1 MRLHEYEAA
10 DIFEKAG
17 ISVTNRCLVSTPT
30 EAIKAAEEIG
40 YPVVVKAQVL
50 VGGRGKAGGI
60 KTAYTA
66 KELNAIVKALLESE
80 IKGLPVNNLL
90 ISKKVTIVQE
100 LYLGITIDSYRGK
113 PVIVVST
120 KGGINIEE
128 TAAAAPENVTTLHM
142 EPGEVLYPYQARQL
156 LEQAGLTNRG
166 FIFCADTLVRLYRVF
181 IETNAIIA
189 EINPL
194 TVGPDERVTAVDA
207 VLEIDDS
214 AVFRLKETLDPI
226 SDRMSNPLEMRGKK
240 IGVTYVDLDG
250 DIGLIASG
258 AGLGMASMDIIG
270 ERLKPANFLE
280 TGGGITSELMYQC
293 MELLFMKKGIRALLI
308 NIYGGINPIHEGAKG
323 VVQYIQDH
331 NVKLPI
337 VAKALGNRQ
346 EETWEIFRSGGIHV
360 VTDTATEKAVD
371 KLYEVVN
378 SRQESASNTPVK
390 TEKMEK

>member
-60 KTAYTA
+60 KTAHTP

-80 IKGLPVNNLL
+80 IKELPVNNLL

-142 EPGEVLYPYQARQL
+142 EPGEVLYP
-156 LEQAGLTNRG
+156 
-166 FIFCADTLVRLYRVF
+166 
-181 IETNAIIA
+181 
-189 EINPL
+189 
-194 TVGPDERVTAVDA
+194 
-207 VLEIDDS
+207 
-214 AVFRLKETLDPI
+214 
-226 SDRMSNPLEMRGKK
+226 
-240 IGVTYVDLDG
+240 
-250 DIGLIASG
+250 
-258 AGLGMASMDIIG
+258 
-270 ERLKPANFLE
+270 
-280 TGGGITSELMYQC
+280 
-293 MELLFMKKGIRALLI
+293 
-308 NIYGGINPIHEGAKG
+308 
-323 VVQYIQDH
+323 
-331 NVKLPI
+331 
-337 VAKALGNRQ
+337 
-346 EETWEIFRSGGIHV
+346 
-360 VTDTATEKAVD
+360 
-371 KLYEVVN
+371 
-378 SRQESASNTPVK
+378 
-390 TEKMEK
+390 